1 MDNGD
6 LTIENISDKIEMIK
20 ELIEQLK
27 KEREDD
33 FTNEKER
40 NGIKKEPVNNV
51 SNNREI
57 QRIQI
62 RLNNYNN
69 KYDHWMDQINNPKSV
84 EPAASALGESCV
96 VGSLLVILSEIRRIR
111 KF

>member
-1 MDNGD
+1 MQEIDNGD
-6 LTIENISDKIEMIK
+6 LTIENIPFKIQMIK

-40 NGIKKEPVNNV
+40 NGITK
-51 SNNREI
+51 EI

-69 KYDHWMDQINNPKSV
+69 KYDWWKLSRDAELLKS
-84 EPAASALGESCV
+84 
-96 VGSLLVILSEIRRIR
+96 
-111 KF
+111 

>member
-1 MDNGD
+1 MELIDNGD
-6 LTIENISDKIEMIK
+6 IHIDNIAYKIQMIK

-40 NGIKKEPVNNV
+40 NGITK
-51 SNNREI
+51 EI

-69 KYDHWMDQINNPKSV
+69 KFDLWKSLIDV
-84 EPAASALGESCV
+84 NLIKSSSVDAVAAALRE
-96 VGSLLVILSEIRRIR
+96 
-111 KF
+111 

>member
-1 MDNGD
+1 MELIDNGD
-6 LTIENISDKIEMIK
+6 IHIDNIAYKIQMIK

-40 NGIKKEPVNNV
+40 NGITK
-51 SNNREI
+51 EI

-69 KYDHWMDQINNPKSV
+69 KFDLWKSLIDV
-84 EPAASALGESCV
+84 NLIKSSIADAVAAALRE
-96 VGSLLVILSEIRRIR
+96 
-111 KF
+111 

>member
-1 MDNGD
+1 MQEIDNGD
-6 LTIENISDKIEMIK
+6 LTIENIPFKIQMIK

-40 NGIKKEPVNNV
+40 NGITK
-51 SNNREI
+51 EI
-57 QRIQI
+57 QRIQT

-69 KYDHWMDQINNPKSV
+69 KYDWWKSTIDAELLKSYNA
-84 EPAASALGESCV
+84 EPVASALGE
-96 VGSLLVILSEIRRIR
+96 
-111 KF
+111 

>member
-1 MDNGD
+1 MQEIDNGD
-6 LTIENISDKIEMIK
+6 LTIENIPFKIQMIK

-40 NGIKKEPVNNV
+40 NGITK
-51 SNNREI
+51 EI
-57 QRIQI
+57 QRIQT

-69 KYDHWMDQINNPKSV
+69 KYDWWKSTRDAELLKSYSV
-84 EPAASALGESCV
+84 EPSASALGESRV
-96 VGSLLVILSEIRRIR
+96 VGS
-111 KF
+111 

>member
-1 MDNGD
+1 MELIDNGD
-6 LTIENISDKIEMIK
+6 LTIENISFKIKMIK

-40 NGIKKEPVNNV
+40 NGITK
-51 SNNREI
+51 EI
-57 QRIQI
+57 QRIEI

-69 KYDHWMDQINNPKSV
+69 KYDWWKLSRDAELIKS
-84 EPAASALGESCV
+84 
-96 VGSLLVILSEIRRIR
+96 
-111 KF
+111 

>member
-1 MDNGD
+1 MQEIDNGD
-6 LTIENISDKIEMIK
+6 LTIENIPFKIQMIK

-40 NGIKKEPVNNV
+40 NAITK
-51 SNNREI
+51 EI
-57 QRIQI
+57 QRIQT

-69 KYDHWMDQINNPKSV
+69 KFDWWKSNRDEELIKSYSA
-84 EPAASALGESCV
+84 EPVASALGE
-96 VGSLLVILSEIRRIR
+96 
-111 KF
+111 

>member
-1 MDNGD
+1 MQAIDNGD
-6 LTIENISDKIEMIK
+6 LTIENIPFKIQMIK

-40 NGIKKEPVNNV
+40 NGITK
-51 SNNREI
+51 EI

-69 KYDHWMDQINNPKSV
+69 KYDWWKSTRDEYLIKSCSV
-84 EPAASALGESCV
+84 EPVASALGE
-96 VGSLLVILSEIRRIR
+96 
-111 KF
+111 

>member
-1 MDNGD
+1 MQEIDNGD
-6 LTIENISDKIEMIK
+6 LTIENIPFKIQMIK

-40 NGIKKEPVNNV
+40 NGITK
-51 SNNREI
+51 EI

-69 KYDHWMDQINNPKSV
+69 KYDWWKSIRDAEFIKSYSA
-84 EPAASALGESCV
+84 EPVASALGE
-96 VGSLLVILSEIRRIR
+96 
-111 KF
+111 

>member
-1 MDNGD
+1 MQAIDNGD
-6 LTIENISDKIEMIK
+6 LTIENISYKIEMIK

-40 NGIKKEPVNNV
+40 NGITK
-51 SNNREI
+51 EI
-57 QRIQI
+57 QRISI

-69 KYDHWMDQINNPKSV
+69 KYDWWKSIRDEELIKSFNV
-84 EPAASALGESCV
+84 EPTASALGE
-96 VGSLLVILSEIRRIR
+96 
-111 KF
+111 

>member
-1 MDNGD
+1 MELIDNGY
-6 LTIENISDKIEMIK
+6 LTIENISYKIEMIK

-40 NGIKKEPVNNV
+40 NGITK
-51 SNNREI
+51 EI
-57 QRIQI
+57 QRISI

-69 KYDHWMDQINNPKSV
+69 KYDWWKSIRDEELIKSFNV
-84 EPAASALGESCV
+84 EPAASALGE
-96 VGSLLVILSEIRRIR
+96 
-111 KF
+111 

>member
-1 MDNGD
+1 MQAIDNGD
-6 LTIENISDKIEMIK
+6 LTIENIPFKIQMIK

-40 NGIKKEPVNNV
+40 NGITK
-51 SNNREI
+51 EI
-57 QRIQI
+57 QRIQT

-69 KYDHWMDQINNPKSV
+69 KYDWWKSNRDEELIKSFNV
-84 EPAASALGESCV
+84 EPAASALGE
-96 VGSLLVILSEIRRIR
+96 
-111 KF
+111 

>member
-1 MDNGD
+1 MNEIDNGD
-6 LTIENISDKIEMIK
+6 LNIDNIACKIQMII

-40 NGIKKEPVNNV
+40 NEITK
-51 SNNREI
+51 EI
-57 QRIQI
+57 QKIQI

-69 KYDHWMDQINNPKSV
+69 KFDLWKSLID
-84 EPAASALGESCV
+84 AD
-96 VGSLLVILSEIRRIR
+96 
-111 KF
+111 

>member
-1 MDNGD
+1 
-6 LTIENISDKIEMIK
+6 MIK

-40 NGIKKEPVNNV
+40 NGITKEF
-51 SNNREI
+51 

-69 KYDHWMDQINNPKSV
+69 KYDWWKSIRDEELIKSYSV
-84 EPAASALGESCV
+84 EPAASALGE
-96 VGSLLVILSEIRRIR
+96 
-111 KF
+111 

>member
-1 MDNGD
+1 
-6 LTIENISDKIEMIK
+6 MIK

-40 NGIKKEPVNNV
+40 NEITK
-51 SNNREI
+51 EI

-62 RLNNYNN
+62 RTNNYNN
-69 KYDHWMDQINNPKSV
+69 KYDLWKIKRDEHLINLSCAVPV
-84 EPAASALGESCV
+84 ASALRE
-96 VGSLLVILSEIRRIR
+96 
-111 KF
+111 

>member
-1 MDNGD
+1 
-6 LTIENISDKIEMIK
+6 MIK

-40 NGIKKEPVNNV
+40 NGITK
-51 SNNREI
+51 EI

-69 KYDHWMDQINNPKSV
+69 KYDWWKSTRDEELIKLLKV
-84 EPAASALGESCV
+84 EHFCRKPFSVLIGRLQ
-96 VGSLLVILSEIRRIR
+96 LLE
-111 KF
+111 

>member
-1 MDNGD
+1 MELIDNGD

-40 NGIKKEPVNNV
+40 NGITK
-51 SNNREI
+51 EI
-57 QRIQI
+57 QRISI

-69 KYDHWMDQINNPKSV
+69 KYDWWKSIRDEELIKSYSA
-84 EPAASALGESCV
+84 EPVASSLGE
-96 VGSLLVILSEIRRIR
+96 
-111 KF
+111 

>member
-1 MDNGD
+1 MQAIDNGD
-6 LTIENISDKIEMIK
+6 LTIENISYKIEMIK

-40 NGIKKEPVNNV
+40 NGITK
-51 SNNREI
+51 EI
-57 QRIQI
+57 QRISI

-69 KYDHWMDQINNPKSV
+69 KYDHWMDKINKSFKKYDTPHLKA
-84 EPAASALGESCV
+84 EDFLNEKN
-96 VGSLLVILSEIRRIR
+96 L
-111 KF
+111 

>member
-1 MDNGD
+1 MELIDNGD
-6 LTIENISDKIEMIK
+6 IHIDNIAYKIQMIK

-40 NGIKKEPVNNV
+40 NGITK
-51 SNNREI
+51 EI

-69 KYDHWMDQINNPKSV
+69 KFDLWKSLIDV
-84 EPAASALGESCV
+84 NLIKSSSADPVAAALRE
-96 VGSLLVILSEIRRIR
+96 
-111 KF
+111 

>member
-1 MDNGD
+1 MGAIDNGD
-6 LTIENISDKIEMIK
+6 LNIKNISFKIQMIK

-40 NGIKKEPVNNV
+40 NGITK
-51 SNNREI
+51 EI
-57 QRIQI
+57 QRISI

-69 KYDHWMDQINNPKSV
+69 KYDWWKSIRDEELIKSFNV
-84 EPAASALGESCV
+84 EPAASALRE
-96 VGSLLVILSEIRRIR
+96 
-111 KF
+111 